1 MGWRRWWLEEEN
13 PALAQMLIALSANIN
28 PLGNVTELARRHAR
42 WEYWLFWLW
51 IPNLPAT
58 ISIHL
63 VSKFPTGDNPSQ
75 VPVII
80 EASLSEIVVF
90 GLILKSRNFSFS
102 ILHSK
107 QTHNC
112 LKYSPKY
119 FTKLGGRAG
128 YKEQKPLVLFQ
139 RTCRLILGSPTNV
152 LHLVWGVVG
161 IFQAGWT
168 R

>member
-1 MGWRRWWLEEEN
+1 MEN
-13 PALAQMLIALSANIN
+13 PALAQMLSALSANIN
-28 PLGNVTELARRHAR
+28 PLLAILRNWHGGTPDGSIGYFDC
-42 WEYWLFWLW
+42 ES
-51 IPNLPAT
+51 PNLPAT

-139 RTCRLILGSPTNV
+139 RTCRLDL
-152 LHLVWGVVG
+152 
-161 IFQAGWT
+161 F
-168 R
+168 